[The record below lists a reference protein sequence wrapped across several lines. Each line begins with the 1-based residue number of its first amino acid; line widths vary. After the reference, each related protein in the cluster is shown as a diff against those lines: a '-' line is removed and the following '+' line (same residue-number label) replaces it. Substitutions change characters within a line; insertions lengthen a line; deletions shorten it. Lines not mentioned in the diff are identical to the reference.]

1 MASILNPMLRTTN
14 KSYQQMNGI
23 LTRIGDALA
32 ILRNQLENRHVIREI
47 PIQKGHINNNNP
59 KNNVNILARIV
70 NDR

>member
-1 MASILNPMLRTTN
+1 
-14 KSYQQMNGI
+14 MNGI